1 LAILPPV
8 KVSDIA
14 FVRMS
19 EGRPPDP
26 LGRLGEEI
34 ERARAQRVRKEPI
47 AGDRSALQGGL
58 GVGLR
63 IGVEL
68 VVAVVVATGLG
79 WAIDRWLG
87 TRPWGMIV
95 LFFLGVAAGMLN
107 VYRAVTGISGAAGY
121 RRQPGSGAGSKRWD
135 DEDC

>member
-1 LAILPPV
+1 
-8 KVSDIA
+8 
-14 FVRMS
+14 MS

-26 LGRLGEEI
+26 LGRLGKEI
-34 ERARAQRVRKEPI
+34 ERAQAQRVRKEPI
-47 AGDRSALQGGL
+47 AGDRSALQAGL

-63 IGVEL
+63 IGIEL

-79 WAIDRWLG
+79 WAIDRWFG

-107 VYRAVTGISGAAGY
+107 VYRAVTGVSGATGY
-121 RRQPGSGAGSKRWD
+121 RTPPESGTGSRRWD